1 MTDTPFFSIIL
12 PTYNR
17 GPLLSKSIS
26 SVLSQKFTDF
36 ELIVVD
42 DGSTDNTREVVQS
55 FSDPRIHYYYKENEE
70 RNFARNFG
78 ISMAKGKYVCFLDS
92 DDYYLPNRLEKA
104 FSVIRDTNAF
114 FLHLGYRLE
123 DVDGNVIQTV
133 DNLPSEITDLL
144 LHHNVLSADG
154 VVVHY
159 ELLNSVKFIKS
170 KEFLV
175 GEDHLLWV
183 QLHARSN
190 LTIVND
196 VTAVMTEHTERSL
209 HIIDSE
215 KYAAGLN
222 DMVNHLKQ
230 DPVFFQYY
238 KSKANFFMANNFRFG
253 ALLFAIAG
261 KKRESLNLLLKSVQI
276 SKRILFYKPFYA
288 VVKNLL

>member
-104 FSVIRDTNAF
+104 FSVIRDTNAL

-196 VTAVMTEHTERSL
+196 VTAVMTEHAERSL

-238 KSKANFFMANNFRFG
+238 KSKANFF
-253 ALLFAIAG
+253 
-261 KKRESLNLLLKSVQI
+261 
-276 SKRILFYKPFYA
+276 
-288 VVKNLL
+288 

>member
-104 FSVIRDTNAF
+104 FSVIRDTNAL

-196 VTAVMTEHTERSL
+196 VTAVMTEHAERSL